1 MARFRFVC
9 NDGEI
14 DKKDDFPYFLA
25 MVREYTKRMDPV
37 MFFAFIGS
45 TIDMYF
51 ADVKDGAKTAELFV
65 ESLSEF
71 MADVHKEE
79 GMPDV

>member
-9 NDGEI
+9 NDDEI

-25 MVREYTKRMDPV
+25 MVSEYTKRMDPV
-37 MFFAFIGS
+37 MFLAFIGS

-51 ADVKDGAKTAELFV
+51 ADVKDGAKNAELFV
-65 ESLSEF
+65 ESLSGF
-71 MADVHKEE
+71 MADVHKDE